1 MKKNLLY
8 RFVLFIRYVLFNE
21 KGVIVLIPARPL
33 RLWKTS
39 LFLWAQSSY
48 FSTLLSWHIIIIPQ
62 HPCRDNTKYVV
73 VCTKKNGERWL
84 SSLLSVD
91 NVMVGYR
98 IIPTC
103 DHGEKE
109 VGKKKTRLCDC
120 PIAAQVNPLVTPS
133 HHAVN
138 SVAKRMHGCGTRLNP
153 PSPRLFHN
161 MYWPLVLA
169 PLLP

>member
-1 MKKNLLY
+1 MFVCVCVIWEGEGEKKRKRIFKIGAFGSIEKK
-8 RFVLFIRYVLFNE
+8 RFIPFCFIYPLRFNK

-39 LFLWAQSSY
+39 LFLWPQSSY

-62 HPCRDNTKYVV
+62 HPCRDKTKYVV

-84 SSLLSVD
+84 SSLLSVG
-91 NVMVGYR
+91 NLMVAYR

-109 VGKKKTRLCDC
+109 VEKKK
-120 PIAAQVNPLVTPS
+120 
-133 HHAVN
+133 HAYATVQ
-138 SVAKRMHGCGTRLNP
+138 
-153 PSPRLFHN
+153 
-161 MYWPLVLA
+161 
-169 PLLP
+169 